1 MAFAL
6 LYILNCWIETLHQSF
21 YFAKTKQVTH
31 FHCAGCLCCCLALA
45 TVLNV
50 LYFLLMS
57 WICQLNRLYM
67 YLAIAIGVVV
77 VVPLKRSF
85 ISLLFVCKV
94 VYTLKVSLGFSID
107 FCVFLNYNR
116 NKCKVW

>member
-1 MAFAL
+1 MVVSFSCGTMAFAL
-6 LYILNCWIETLHQSF
+6 LYILYCWIETLHQSF

-77 VVPLKRSF
+77 VVPLKRYS
-85 ISLLFVCKV
+85 ISLLFV
-94 VYTLKVSLGFSID
+94 LL
-107 FCVFLNYNR
+107 
-116 NKCKVW
+116 